1 MKDNKE
7 NNEDF
12 TKFGEFIPSYFAW
25 LTLRQQK
32 ENAER
37 LSKITKKWGKAHFFC
52 VIFIF
57 LEPLSNV

>member
-1 MKDNKE
+1 MKEREE

-25 LTLRQQK
+25 LTLKQQK

-37 LSKITKKWGKAHFFC
+37 LSKITKK
-52 VIFIF
+52 
-57 LEPLSNV
+57 